1 LEAFRTH
8 DVAHKAGE
16 LVARERAE
24 PGAAT
29 IISYEDKAALSTP
42 ANSRVHSGSVFV
54 TVAMAAA
61 VLCCQDGCVAT
72 KYKLAKKN
80 TPPVQLI
87 NIAFPPPS
95 APLQPTLAALIIYGG
110 PGSWKREALWD
121 EYVVTLENRGE
132 QPVTIDS
139 ATLHDSAGT
148 TFAAGNDPWALEKQ
162 SKKLEK
168 QYRGRGEAFMRA
180 AGPGVLIA
188 GAGAATISA
197 AAGSTVYVSAA
208 MAGAAVATLVALPV
222 YYITV
227 FGINH
232 HNEKAVM
239 VEFKRR
245 RLPLPL
251 TLAPGE
257 TRTGSV
263 FYPMVRNPSSFEL
276 RWSSERA
283 SREAVLPLDFLKGLH
298 VPTAPAEPATKPF
311 LR

>member
-1 LEAFRTH
+1 M
-8 DVAHKAGE
+8 
-16 LVARERAE
+16 RA
-24 PGAAT
+24 
-29 IISYEDKAALSTP
+29 P
-42 ANSRVHSGSVFV
+42 AYPPFHRWPAFV
-54 TVAMAAA
+54 TVAMVAA
-61 VLCCQDGCVAT
+61 VLCCQGGCVAT

-80 TPPVQLI
+80 TPPVQLL
-87 NIAFPPPS
+87 NIAFPPS

-132 QPVTIDS
+132 RPVTIDF

-148 TFAAGNDPWALEKQ
+148 TYAAGNDPWALEKQ

-168 QYRGRGEAFMRA
+168 QYRDRGEAFMRA
-180 AGPGVLIA
+180 AGPGVLIVA
-188 GAGAATISA
+188 AGAATISTA
-197 AAGSTVYVSAA
+197 AAGTVYVSAA

-232 HNEKAVM
+232 HNKKAVM
-239 VEFKRR
+239 AEFKRR

-276 RWSSERA
+276 RWSSEPA
-283 SREAVLPLDFLKGLH
+283 SGQAVLPLDFLEGLH